1 MEKRK
6 MKSRQTRVSVF
17 YVALFAAI
25 VCSTS
30 CKKDSNTP
38 AASTG
43 GNPSPNSTEYIKFKL
58 DGTLLDMTVPQAP
71 IFILYT
77 NFSDYTMM
85 QFGGGALL
93 GNTHYSTLNL
103 VFDSLDVPPIQ
114 LQQPEVD
121 DRTFV
126 VTVGHFVTPGSSESN
141 QYYFPHDGS
150 TGTMMVDQ
158 LERQVGGF
166 VSGTFSYT
174 NLMEVNMQ
182 GDTLSYDHTIT
193 EGEFRLRVTE

>member
-1 MEKRK
+1 
-6 MKSRQTRVSVF
+6 
-17 YVALFAAI
+17 
-25 VCSTS
+25 
-30 CKKDSNTP
+30 
-38 AASTG
+38 
-43 GNPSPNSTEYIKFKL
+43 
-58 DGTLLDMTVPQAP
+58 
-71 IFILYT
+71 
-77 NFSDYTMM
+77 
-85 QFGGGALL
+85 
-93 GNTHYSTLNL
+93 L